1 MAQTPPSSAATEAP
15 KPKIIGFI
23 LERGCGKEFDL
34 YIFFDNNKILKVD
47 ESNSPGDDVL
57 KQLLGETKGFT
68 RKFTCGITA

>member
-1 MAQTPPSSAATEAP
+1 MQTPPSSAVEQP

-68 RKFTCGITA
+68 RKFTCGITT